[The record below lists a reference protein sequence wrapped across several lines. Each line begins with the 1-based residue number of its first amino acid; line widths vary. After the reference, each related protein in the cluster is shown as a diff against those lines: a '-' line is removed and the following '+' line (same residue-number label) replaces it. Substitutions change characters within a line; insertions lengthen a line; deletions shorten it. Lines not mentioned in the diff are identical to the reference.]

1 VQLNV
6 LNLLGADDPIT
17 VTGDTG
23 VYRALPRSYR
33 VTLRYT
39 F

>member
-6 LNLLGADDPIT
+6 LNLLDTDDPIT